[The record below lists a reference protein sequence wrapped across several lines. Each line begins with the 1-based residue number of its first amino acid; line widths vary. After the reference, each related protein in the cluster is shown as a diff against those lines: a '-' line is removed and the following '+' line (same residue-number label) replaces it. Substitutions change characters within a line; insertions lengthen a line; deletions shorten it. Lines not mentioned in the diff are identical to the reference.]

1 MFNLVVLTGRL
12 TADPELRYT
21 NGNIPVT
28 SFCIAVDR
36 RYRSGEERQA
46 DFINIVAWRQTAE
59 FVSKYFSKGSL
70 IGIEG
75 SIQTRKYVEK
85 DTGKNRTA
93 FEVVANNVQFVES
106 RRDNNAG
113 GQPTAAQPQPQQQAA
128 PASFSNSG
136 SDAFSEIV
144 SDDDLPF

>member
-21 NGNIPVT
+21 GNNTPVT
-28 SFCIAVDR
+28 SFSIAVNR
-36 RYRSGEERQA
+36 RYKAGEEAQA

-59 FVSKYFSKGSL
+59 FITKYFNKGSM

-75 SIQTRKYVEK
+75 SIQTRRYVDK

-93 FEVVANNVQFVES
+93 FEVIANNVQFVES
-106 RRDNNAG
+106 KRDG
-113 GQPTAAQPQPQQQAA
+113 SAASNSEGS
-128 PASFSNSG
+128 SFSNVG
-136 SDAFSEIV
+136 ANEFVEIENS